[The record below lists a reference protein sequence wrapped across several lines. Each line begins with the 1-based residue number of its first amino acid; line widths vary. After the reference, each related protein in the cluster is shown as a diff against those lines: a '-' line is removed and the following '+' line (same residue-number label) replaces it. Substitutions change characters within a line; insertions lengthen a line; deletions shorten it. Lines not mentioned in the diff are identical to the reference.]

1 MPQINKISKKTILIV
16 VTIVLICSV
25 AVAVVF
31 SKNLSSIFKFTNN
44 QQTALSQNQTTQPN
58 SLTEDEQYINNLL
71 NSRSDADRYLE
82 LLR

>member
-1 MPQINKISKKTILIV
+1 MPQINKINKKTILIV

-25 AVAVVF
+25 AAAVVF

-71 NSRSDADRYLE
+71 NSRSDVGRYL
-82 LLR
+82 